1 MSNVLFRDL
10 SGMAEFRAAED
21 LQRQVWGD
29 GDLPDPADLMM
40 VIQAEG
46 GLVGGAFADDRL
58 VGYIFGFPTRDPQ
71 VQHSHRLAVLAQTR
85 GMGLGVRLKLYQRD
99 WCLARGISRVRWTF
113 DPLRALNAS
122 LNIDRLGAQSDTYL
136 ENYYGD
142 MGGINSGMGS
152 EHHGWRVARLAHRV
166 FLNGASRWTSP
177 FLTTSSNWP
186 QRDPCKLRAC
196 GLPFEAHCSLHLQKA
211 AGSSALTG
219 TPVSISW
226 HGADRFHL
234 LGARSLDSGQNPGVH
249 ILALSRATAD
259 SLRGEPPWRFESR
272 LRRPLIMG
280 GSAVPGLLPDLEHT
294 GSPARTGLGCA
305 LKMGRGSPN

>member
-152 EHHGWRVARLAHRV
+152 DRLLVDWNLAAPWVAGRAV
-166 FLNGASRWTSP
+166 GAS
-177 FLTTSSNWP
+177 
-186 QRDPCKLRAC
+186 
-196 GLPFEAHCSLHLQKA
+196 GLPERGVPLDVALPDNIEQLAAERPVQAESLRIALR
-211 AGSSALTG
+211 SALQSSFAKG
-219 TPVSISW
+219 GRII
-226 HGADRFHL
+226 GFDRHSRVYL
-234 LGARSLDSGQNPGVH
+234 MAR
-249 ILALSRATAD
+249 R
-259 SLRGEPPWRFESR
+259 
-272 LRRPLIMG
+272 
-280 GSAVPGLLPDLEHT
+280 
-294 GSPARTGLGCA
+294 
-305 LKMGRGSPN
+305 